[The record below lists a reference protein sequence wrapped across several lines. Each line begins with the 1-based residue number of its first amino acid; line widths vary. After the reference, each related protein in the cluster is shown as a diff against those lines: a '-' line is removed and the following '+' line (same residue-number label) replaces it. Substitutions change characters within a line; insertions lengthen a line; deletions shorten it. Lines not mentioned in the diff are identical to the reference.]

1 MWAWKT
7 QLKEAE
13 SFQPADTSAKKE
25 KNNAAITFK
34 KNTTSW
40 SIQIQDITMKEG
52 YTFPTVTQNHTS
64 KWVLFTFKQVSED
77 PLGIYFPKYL
87 WSSFFEKKKF

>member
-1 MWAWKT
+1 
-7 QLKEAE
+7 
-13 SFQPADTSAKKE
+13 
-25 KNNAAITFK
+25 
-34 KNTTSW
+34 
-40 SIQIQDITMKEG
+40 MKEG